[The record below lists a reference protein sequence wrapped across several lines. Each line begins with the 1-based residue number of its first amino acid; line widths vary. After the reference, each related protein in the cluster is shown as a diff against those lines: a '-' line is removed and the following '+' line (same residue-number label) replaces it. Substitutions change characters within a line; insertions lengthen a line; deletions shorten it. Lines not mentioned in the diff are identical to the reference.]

1 MNKRAYYSEDLNSF
15 LIESKDSILGKLANN
30 NQYELTL
37 EQKNAW
43 IAQIDCLKENLEVLD
58 SGYLFFEYTIPRM
71 GKRCDVVLIY
81 KDTVF
86 IIEFKVGSDSYGS
99 MDVRQKI
106 VPVLVSTNSK
116 DVTNKLNF
124 SDDLISNCQFSNG
137 KHLASII
144 FSATEDLK
152 IINPLKW
159 VNSSYQPTPTII
171 EAAKSLYKDHN
182 VEAISRSD
190 ASHTNLSLTCDT
202 IKEIIDYS
210 KEHKQ
215 KSICF
220 VTGVPGAG
228 KTLAGLNVATSLM
241 DAEEKEYSTFLSGNG
256 PLVAVLQRALA
267 VDKSEREGISIKAA
281 ERETKTFIQNIHH
294 FRDNYIIDHNAPND
308 QVVIFDEAQRAWTKE
323 KASKFMKAKKGVKDF
338 NQSEPKFLIEV
349 MGRHEDWCVVIAL
362 VGGGQE
368 INDGEAGLPEWF
380 EAIKDSEHNWQ
391 TYYSPHIDREQ
402 LYTSPYH

>member
-43 IAQIDCLKENLEVLD
+43 TAQIDCLKENLEVLD

-99 MDVRQKI
+99 MDVRQTIDYALDLKNFHQESHDKKI

-144 FSATEDLK
+144 FSATEDLR

-241 DAEEKEYSTFLSGNG
+241 DADEKEYSTFLSGNG

-267 VDKSEREGISIKAA
+267 VDKSERG
-281 ERETKTFIQNIHH
+281 
-294 FRDNYIIDHNAPND
+294 
-308 QVVIFDEAQRAWTKE
+308 
-323 KASKFMKAKKGVKDF
+323 MKIGV
-338 NQSEPKFLIEV
+338 
-349 MGRHEDWCVVIAL
+349 
-362 VGGGQE
+362 
-368 INDGEAGLPEWF
+368 
-380 EAIKDSEHNWQ
+380 
-391 TYYSPHIDREQ
+391 
-402 LYTSPYH
+402 